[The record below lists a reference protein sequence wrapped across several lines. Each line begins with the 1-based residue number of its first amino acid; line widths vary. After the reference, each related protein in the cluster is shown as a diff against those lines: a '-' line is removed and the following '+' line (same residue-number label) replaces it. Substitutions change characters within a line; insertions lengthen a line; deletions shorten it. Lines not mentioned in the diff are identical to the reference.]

1 MRQLNRNN
9 NIRITALKDIQRKI
23 KYLCKLHSVIGHD
36 SGDNFYSADF
46 MEVQLSYGKIIVMSS
61 NMEFAIDPYWELTEE
76 LPFFGDFNNYSTYKL
91 SSIAYVLNMVDDSI
105 RRTFSNL
112 DFEFFESFQ
121 LLYMSAFK
129 VARKALYSGA
139 RHQVNF
145 GKYTTSRFIVRG
157 DVATYEILHNQSH
170 EVLLAVKNGVIDL
183 SDSLL
188 INRARGVHVFRNNIV
203 NLVNARLVE
212 DSMRF

>member
-36 SGDNFYSADF
+36 SGDNFCSADF

>member
-1 MRQLNRNN
+1 MRQLNKNN

-23 KYLCKLHSVIGHD
+23 KFLCKLHSVIGHD
-36 SGDNFYSADF
+36 SGDNFWADDF
-46 MEVQLSYGKIIVMSS
+46 MEVQLSYCKIVVMSAD
-61 NMEFAIDPYWELTEE
+61 MEFAIDPYWELTEE
-76 LPFFGDFNNYSTYKL
+76 LPYFGDFNNYSTYKV
-91 SSIAYVLNMVDDSI
+91 SGIAYALNTVDDSI
-105 RRTFSNL
+105 RRKFSKQ
-112 DFEFFESFQ
+112 DIEFFESFQ

-145 GKYTTSRFIVRG
+145 GKYTTSRFIVHG
-157 DVATYEILHNQSH
+157 GVATYEILHNQSH
-170 EVLLAVKNGVIDL
+170 EVLLSVKNGVIDL

-188 INRARGVHVFRNNIV
+188 INRTRGVHVFRNNIV